1 MKKITT
7 LLALLTFI
15 HLGYTQNR
23 VEGTEFTAFSIKE
36 TNDTIDFVIADTI
49 LNVKKPMLLFCQGS
63 MPVPL
68 FVNVED
74 ERIIPLILGN
84 FDLDEMKKHYHV
96 VVISMPK
103 TPMIA
108 KYAELS
114 EEYFYIGNSGRRNP
128 TDEFSLADYS
138 ENYLRRAKL
147 VIDYLKKKAF
157 IDSSKLVVCGHSQGS
172 RIAVGIAATNKEV
185 THLGLFG
192 YSYERRIDGII
203 RKIRVQAENCE
214 ITWEEADSLQAD
226 RYEFYSRV
234 LNDDSLKATPHLTSW
249 KSFSKTSIIELAAL
263 KIPVYIAN
271 GSEDVGCAE
280 TDMIPLYFIEKGKT
294 NYVFRRYPGLEHN
307 FFPIVDGMPDYKNGE
322 WVNVM
327 NAFIQW
333 TINN

>member
-15 HLGYTQNR
+15 HLGYTQSR
-23 VEGTEFTAFSIKE
+23 VEGTEYTSFRIQE
-36 TNDTIDFVIADTI
+36 ENDFIDFVIADTN
-49 LNVKKPMLLFCQGS
+49 LSVKKPMLLFCQGS

-74 ERIIPLILGN
+74 EKIIPLILGN

-114 EEYFYIGNSGRRNP
+114 EEYFYVGNSGRRNP

-172 RIAVGIAATNKEV
+172 RIAVGIAAANKGV

-192 YSYERRIDGII
+192 YSNEPRMHEIL
-203 RKIRVQAENCE
+203 RKIRVRAEKGE

-226 RYEFYSRV
+226 RYRFYSRV
-234 LNDDSLKATPHLTSW
+234 FNDDSLKARPHLTSW
-249 KSFSKTSIIELAAL
+249 RSFSKSSIYELARL
-263 KIPVYIAN
+263 KIPVYISY
-271 GSEDVGCAE
+271 GSEDIGCVNS
-280 TDMIPLYFIEKGKT
+280 DMIPLYFIEQGKT
-294 NYVFRRYPGLEHN
+294 NYVVRRYPGLEHN
-307 FFPIVDGMPDYKNGE
+307 FFPVVDGRPDYKNGE
-322 WVNVM
+322 WKNVM
-327 NAFIQW
+327 NAFIEW
-333 TINN
+333 SLIN